1 MDFDRPDFFRQVLGT
16 ALHDFLGQ
24 VHSYLLSGILRETYT
39 CTQASSCIGGSFF
52 QSIDFGRTGNVNAR
66 LTVRIIH
73 SQFHGNN
80 TPLMLNTDYLQADTP
95 RLQFGNTRN
104 SAVARQHDVS
114 RLHFFQDTQGDV
126 LLSLVLSEHQRL
138 VGVDTC
144 GDGIFVCSGFFLFP
158 THCRNKTQVP
168 PLSGRSG
175 KC

>member
-1 MDFDRPDFFRQVLGT
+1 
-16 ALHDFLGQ
+16 
-24 VHSYLLSGILRETYT
+24 
-39 CTQASSCIGGSFF
+39 
-52 QSIDFGRTGNVNAR
+52 
-66 LTVRIIH
+66 
-73 SQFHGNN
+73 
-80 TPLMLNTDYLQADTP
+80 MLNTDYLQADTP

-175 KC
+175 KCWIRYFLPQMRYYLSPDGRNRSGCIMGHRSVFRLWYFRLRRRLPSGKVPGCHLIGFLHKFELFLALLLRRSRI